1 MFLANKAAY
10 TIHHRQEWDEDE
22 TFRPRGCFNLAPLS
36 TTSPPNL
43 SSSPNLARL
52 VFTQPAGKA
61 YAHLTHTLHY
71 IAETNTHL
79 QIRTRHACHNKKSHT
94 PPTSPTKVWLGVVCV
109 RMVEYL
115 FLLFTEKSGRGD
127 L

>member
-1 MFLANKAAY
+1 MIVFPFRPCRWLGVFLANKAAY

-71 IAETNTHL
+71 IACL
-79 QIRTRHACHNKKSHT
+79 LY
-94 PPTSPTKVWLGVVCV
+94 TSPSP
-109 RMVEYL
+109 R
-115 FLLFTEKSGRGD
+115 D
-127 L
+127 